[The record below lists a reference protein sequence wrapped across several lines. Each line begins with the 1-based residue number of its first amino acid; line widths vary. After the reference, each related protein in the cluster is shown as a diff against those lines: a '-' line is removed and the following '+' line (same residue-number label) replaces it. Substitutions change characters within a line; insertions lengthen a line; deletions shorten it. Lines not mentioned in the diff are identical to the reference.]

1 MVNALKTN
9 QQSQKRVG
17 WTTIKFVGPMH
28 VSNYK
33 ATFSPIYLVFLELD
47 IDQPHLHFKIL
58 DESKNEVIPRTFHL
72 QLSNK
77 E

>member
-1 MVNALKTN
+1 
-9 QQSQKRVG
+9 
-17 WTTIKFVGPMH
+17 MH

-47 IDQPHLHFKIL
+47 IDQPHLDFIIL
-58 DESKNEVIPRTFHL
+58 GEKTIEVSPTTIYL
-72 QLSNK
+72 KLLNK